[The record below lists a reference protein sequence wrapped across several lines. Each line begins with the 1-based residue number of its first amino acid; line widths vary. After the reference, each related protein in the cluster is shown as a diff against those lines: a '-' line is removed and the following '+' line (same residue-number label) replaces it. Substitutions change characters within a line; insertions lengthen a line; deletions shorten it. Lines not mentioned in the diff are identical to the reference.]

1 MDITK
6 KILRL
11 LKEGNTQQ
19 QISDIFKYQGI
30 KPNSLSTIEKYL
42 KQIREDYKAKSL
54 FHLAYIL
61 IEDQYN
67 FEDDEENTEF

>member
-11 LKEGNTQQ
+11 LKDGNTQQ

-42 KQIREDYKAKSL
+42 KQIR
-54 FHLAYIL
+54 
-61 IEDQYN
+61 
-67 FEDDEENTEF
+67 